1 MKYHKLITIFFSQK
15 EEAVTAIEYA
25 LIASLIAMVIVV
37 SVGAVGGQLQI
48 FFQSVADAFS

>member
-25 LIASLIAMVIVV
+25 LIASLIAMAIVV
-37 SVGAVGGQLQI
+37 SVGAVGTQVLALY
-48 FFQSVADAFS
+48 QSVADAFQ